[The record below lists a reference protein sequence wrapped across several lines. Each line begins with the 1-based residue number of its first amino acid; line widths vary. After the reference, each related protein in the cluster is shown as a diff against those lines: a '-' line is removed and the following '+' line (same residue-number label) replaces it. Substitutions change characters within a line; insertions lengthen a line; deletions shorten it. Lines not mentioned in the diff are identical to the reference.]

1 MSANH
6 MALDVTA
13 QANSQGQ
20 DPTAVSA
27 AIVMQNHAAEGP
39 GKLMPTVATESSTD
53 ISLNSAASN
62 SVEALQANYQ
72 GEVPLDI
79 ALRQATSILDE
90 HYLGKSNDMPAQ
102 DEKENEAKSE
112 CSQENTAK
120 KASSEQNTIA
130 VDELVESFEGD
141 DEILKDLSKSVV
153 YKGNKHTLGGD
164 SLESL
169 LSAVAAGDIQRL
181 GWAYRLYA
189 MQQSATLS
197 VDTLKSLRHEVIFMI
212 GLASR
217 QARIAGVKENRIVA
231 LAERLAIAT
240 EALTDAERILHMRYI
255 AARAFT
261 DLVAS
266 LQGKREPT
274 KTRFS
279 LASANAAVKEK
290 NAATSNGNANGIAAT
305 TGNADGIA
313 TSDSN
318 ANGIAATT
326 GNADVISASDDNTDG
341 LAAAAEFHNEMN
353 TSHGAEHDSAAT
365 EDNSAA
371 PGDGA
376 GAVAYSSTIADDSDS
391 LNSAALSGDALLSG
405 SSAKMAAA
413 VQLDASDGA
422 APLPKMI
429 EKALKY
435 LDKHIYEDIFVANI
449 AKDVGCSGEHL
460 SRLFKK
466 YCNITLMEYVT
477 KERISIAKD
486 MLMHSNCKVREIA
499 LVLRF
504 SSVAHF
510 CNVFRE
516 IDGLTPS
523 EWREANCKQ

>member
-20 DPTAVSA
+20 DPTAVSSS
-27 AIVMQNHAAEGP
+27 IVMQKHAAEGQ
-39 GKLMPTVATESSTD
+39 GKLMPTVATDSSAEK
-53 ISLNSAASN
+53 SLNSAAST
-62 SVEALQANYQ
+62 SVESLKANYQ
-72 GEVPLDI
+72 GEVPLAI
-79 ALRQATSILDE
+79 ALRQATSFLDE
-90 HYLGKSNDMPAQ
+90 HHLGKSTNAPAK
-102 DEKENEAKSE
+102 DENECEAQSE
-112 CSQENTAK
+112 CSQENIEK
-120 KASSEQNTIA
+120 KASSEQNTIS

-189 MQQSATLS
+189 MQQSSTLS

-217 QARIAGVKENRIVA
+217 QARLAGVKENRIVA

-240 EALTDAERILHMRYI
+240 EALTDAERIRHMRYI

-274 KTRFS
+274 KTRLS

-290 NAATSNGNANGIAAT
+290 NAATSNGNANGIAASIGIADGIAASD
-305 TGNADGIA
+305 GNADGIA
-313 TSDSN
+313 ASN
-318 ANGIAATT
+318 GNT
-326 GNADVISASDDNTDG
+326 GG
-341 LAAAAEFHNEMN
+341 LAAAAESHNERN
-353 TSHGAEHDSAAT
+353 TSHGAEDYSAAT
-365 EDNSAA
+365 KDISAA

-376 GAVAYSSTIADDSDS
+376 GAVADSSTSADDTASS
-391 LNSAALSGDALLSG
+391 NSAALSCDALLSG
-405 SSAKMAAA
+405 SSAEHAAA
-413 VQLDASDGA
+413 VQLGAVDSA

-429 EKALKY
+429 EKALQY

-466 YCNITLMEYVT
+466 HCNITLMEYVT

>member
-20 DPTAVSA
+20 DPAAVSA
-27 AIVMQNHAAEGP
+27 AIVMQNHAAECK
-39 GKLMPTVATESSTD
+39 GKLMPTVATESSAD
-53 ISLNSAASN
+53 NSLNSAAST
-62 SVEALQANYQ
+62 SVDALQAKYQ
-72 GEVPLDI
+72 GEVPLAI
-79 ALRQATSILDE
+79 ALRHATSFLDE
-90 HYLGKSNDMPAQ
+90 HYLGKSTNAPAK
-102 DEKENEAKSE
+102 DENECEAQSE
-112 CSQENTAK
+112 CSQENIEK
-120 KASSEQNTIA
+120 KASSEQNTIS

-189 MQQSATLS
+189 MQQSSTLS

-217 QARIAGVKENRIVA
+217 QARLAGVKENRIVA

-240 EALTDAERILHMRYI
+240 EALTDAERIRHMRYI

-274 KTRFS
+274 KTRLS

-290 NAATSNGNANGIAAT
+290 NAATSNGNANGIAASIGIADGIAASD
-305 TGNADGIA
+305 GNADGIA
-313 TSDSN
+313 ASN
-318 ANGIAATT
+318 GNT
-326 GNADVISASDDNTDG
+326 GG
-341 LAAAAEFHNEMN
+341 LAAAAESHNERN
-353 TSHGAEHDSAAT
+353 TSHGAEDYSAAT
-365 EDNSAA
+365 KDISAA

-376 GAVAYSSTIADDSDS
+376 GAVADSSTSADDTASS
-391 LNSAALSGDALLSG
+391 NSAALSCDALLSG
-405 SSAKMAAA
+405 SSAEHAAA
-413 VQLDASDGA
+413 VQLGAVDSA

-429 EKALKY
+429 EKALQY

-466 YCNITLMEYVT
+466 HCNITLMEYVT

>member
-27 AIVMQNHAAEGP
+27 AIVMQNHAAEAP

-53 ISLNSAASN
+53 ISLNCAAST
-62 SVEALQANYQ
+62 SVEALKANYQ
-72 GEVPLDI
+72 GEVPLAI
-79 ALRQATSILDE
+79 ALRQATSFLDD
-90 HYLGKSNDMPAQ
+90 HYLCKNTDMPAQ
-102 DEKENEAKSE
+102 DEKEGEVKSE
-112 CSQENTAK
+112 SSQENIAK
-120 KASSEQNTIA
+120 KASSEQNTIS
-130 VDELVESFEGD
+130 VDGLVESFEGD

-153 YKGNKHTLGGD
+153 YKGNKHTLGGG

-189 MQQSATLS
+189 MQQSSTLS

-217 QARIAGVKENRIVA
+217 QARLAGVKENRIVA

-240 EALTDAERILHMRYI
+240 EALTDAERIRHMRYI

-274 KTRFS
+274 KTRLS

-290 NAATSNGNANGIAAT
+290 NAATPNGNANGIAAST
-305 TGNADGIA
+305 DNAD
-313 TSDSN
+313 
-318 ANGIAATT
+318 GIAATT
-326 GNADVISASDDNTDG
+326 GNTDG
-341 LAAAAEFHNEMN
+341 KTVAAEFHNEMN
-353 TSHGAEHDSAAT
+353 ISHGAEDYSAAT
-365 EDNSAA
+365 EGDSAA
-371 PGDGA
+371 LGDGA
-376 GAVAYSSTIADDSDS
+376 SAVAYSNTSADDSAS
-391 LNSAALSGDALLSG
+391 LNSATVSGDDLLSG
-405 SSAKMAAA
+405 SSASHSAA
-413 VQLDASDGA
+413 VQLDASDSA

-429 EKALKY
+429 EKALQY

-466 YCNITLMEYVT
+466 HCNITLMEYVT

>member
-1 MSANH
+1 MSANN

-20 DPTAVSA
+20 DPTALSA
-27 AIVMQNHAAEGP
+27 ATVMQNHAAEGQ
-39 GKLMPTVATESSTD
+39 GKLMPTVATDSSAD
-53 ISLNSAASN
+53 KSLNSAAST
-62 SVEALQANYQ
+62 SVEALKAKYQ
-72 GEVPLDI
+72 GEVPLAI
-79 ALRQATSILDE
+79 ALRQATSFLDE
-90 HYLGKSNDMPAQ
+90 HYLSKSSDTSALY
-102 DEKENEAKSE
+102 EKECVTKSE
-112 CSQENTAK
+112 CSQEIIAK
-120 KASSEQNTIA
+120 KAGCEQKTIA

-141 DEILKDLSKSVV
+141 DKILKDLSKSVV

-169 LSAVAAGDIQRL
+169 LSAVASGDIQRL

-197 VDTLKSLRHEVIFMI
+197 VDSLKSLRHEVIFMI

-217 QARIAGVKENRIVA
+217 QARLAGVKDNRIVA

-240 EALTDAERILHMRYI
+240 ECLTDAERILHMRYI

-274 KTRFS
+274 KTRLS
-279 LASANAAVKEK
+279 LASANEAVKDK
-290 NAATSNGNANGIAAT
+290 NAATSNGNT
-305 TGNADGIA
+305 
-313 TSDSN
+313 DSL
-318 ANGIAATT
+318 
-326 GNADVISASDDNTDG
+326 V
-341 LAAAAEFHNEMN
+341 AAAESHNERN
-353 TSHGAEHDSAAT
+353 TSHGAE
-365 EDNSAA
+365 DNSATTEDYSAA
-371 PGDGA
+371 PSDGA
-376 GAVAYSSTIADDSDS
+376 GAVAYSSTSADDSNS

-405 SSAKMAAA
+405 TSAKMAAA
-413 VQLDASDGA
+413 VQLDASDVA

-466 YCNITLMEYVT
+466 HCNITLMEYVT

>member
-20 DPTAVSA
+20 DPTEVSV
-27 AIVMQNHAAEGP
+27 AIVMQNHAAEGQ
-39 GKLMPTVATESSTD
+39 GKLMPTVATYSSAD
-53 ISLNSAASN
+53 KSLNSAAST
-62 SVEALQANYQ
+62 SVDALQAKYQ
-72 GEVPLDI
+72 DEVPLAI
-79 ALRQATSILDE
+79 ALRQATSFLDG
-90 HYLGKSNDMPAQ
+90 HYLGKSTNMPAQ
-102 DEKENEAKSE
+102 DEKEGEAQSE
-112 CSQENTAK
+112 CSQENIAK
-120 KASSEQNTIA
+120 KSGCGQNAIA

-189 MQQSATLS
+189 MQQSARLS
-197 VDTLKSLRHEVIFMI
+197 VDTIKSLRHEVIFMI
-212 GLASR
+212 GLSSR
-217 QARIAGVKENRIVA
+217 QARLAGVKENRIVA

-266 LQGKREPT
+266 LQGKREST
-274 KTRFS
+274 KTRLS
-279 LASANAAVKEK
+279 LASANTAVKEK
-290 NAATSNGNANGIAAT
+290 NAATSNGNADGIATTTGNTDGIAASD
-305 TGNADGIA
+305 GNADGI
-313 TSDSN
+313 T
-318 ANGIAATT
+318 
-326 GNADVISASDDNTDG
+326 V
-341 LAAAAEFHNEMN
+341 AAESHNERN
-353 TSHGAEHDSAAT
+353 TSHGAEDYSAAT
-365 EDNSAA
+365 KDDSAA

-376 GAVAYSSTIADDSDS
+376 GAVAYSSTSADDTASS
-391 LNSAALSGDALLSG
+391 NSAVLSGDALLSG
-405 SSAKMAAA
+405 SSAEHAAA
-413 VQLDASDGA
+413 VQLDVSDSA

-429 EKALKY
+429 EKALQY

-466 YCNITLMEYVT
+466 HCNITLMEYVT

>member
-27 AIVMQNHAAEGP
+27 EIVMQKHAAEGK
-39 GKLMPTVATESSTD
+39 GKLMPTVATDSSAEK
-53 ISLNSAASN
+53 SLNSAAST
-62 SVEALQANYQ
+62 SIESLQAKYQ
-72 GEVPLDI
+72 GEVPLAI
-79 ALRQATSILDE
+79 ALRQATSFLDE
-90 HYLGKSNDMPAQ
+90 HYLGKSTDMPAQ
-102 DEKENEAKSE
+102 DEKEGEAQSE
-112 CSQENTAK
+112 CSQENIEK
-120 KASSEQNTIA
+120 KESSEQNAIA

-217 QARIAGVKENRIVA
+217 QARLAGVKENRIVA

-261 DLVAS
+261 DLVAA
-266 LQGKREPT
+266 LLGKREPT
-274 KTRFS
+274 KTRFA

-305 TGNADGIA
+305 TGNADV
-313 TSDSN
+313 
-318 ANGIAATT
+318 IAASD
-326 GNADVISASDDNTDG
+326 GNADTI
-341 LAAAAEFHNEMN
+341 AAAAESHNERN
-353 TSHGAEHDSAAT
+353 TSYGAEDDSAAT
-365 EDNSAA
+365 KDYSAA
-371 PGDGA
+371 HSDGA
-376 GAVAYSSTIADDSDS
+376 GAVAYSSTSADDTASS
-391 LNSAALSGDALLSG
+391 NSAALSGYALLSG
-405 SSAKMAAA
+405 SSAEQAAP
-413 VQLDASDGA
+413 VQLDASDSV

-429 EKALKY
+429 EKALQY

-466 YCNITLMEYVT
+466 HCNITLMEYVT

>member
-39 GKLMPTVATESSTD
+39 GKLMPTVATESSAEK
-53 ISLNSAASN
+53 SLNSAAST
-62 SVEALQANYQ
+62 SVEALKANYR
-72 GEVPLDI
+72 GEVPLAI
-79 ALRQATSILDE
+79 ALRQATSFLDE
-90 HYLGKSNDMPAQ
+90 HYLGKSTDLPAQ
-102 DEKENEAKSE
+102 DEKECVAKSE
-112 CSQENTAK
+112 CSQEIIAK
-120 KASSEQNTIA
+120 KAGCEQKTIA

-169 LSAVAAGDIQRL
+169 LSAVASGDIQRL

-217 QARIAGVKENRIVA
+217 QARLAGVKENRIVA

-240 EALTDAERILHMRYI
+240 EALTDAERILHMRYM

-274 KTRFS
+274 KTRLS
-279 LASANAAVKEK
+279 LASANAAVQEK
-290 NAATSNGNANGIAAT
+290 NAATPNGNANGIAAST
-305 TGNADGIA
+305 DNAD
-313 TSDSN
+313 
-318 ANGIAATT
+318 GIAATT
-326 GNADVISASDDNTDG
+326 GNTDGITASDGNADG
-341 LAAAAEFHNEMN
+341 KTVAAEFHNEMN
-353 TSHGAEHDSAAT
+353 TSHGVEDYLAATEGDSAAL
-365 EDNSAA
+365 
-371 PGDGA
+371 GDGA
-376 GAVAYSSTIADDSDS
+376 GAVAYSNTSADDSDS
-391 LNSAALSGDALLSG
+391 LNSATLSGDDLLSG
-405 SSAKMAAA
+405 SSASHSAA
-413 VQLDASDGA
+413 VQLDASDSA

-429 EKALKY
+429 EKALQY

-466 YCNITLMEYVT
+466 HCNITLMEYVT

-516 IDGLTPS
+516 IDGLNPS

>member
-27 AIVMQNHAAEGP
+27 AIVMQNHAVEGQDE
-39 GKLMPTVATESSTD
+39 LMPTVAADKSAD
-53 ISLNSAASN
+53 KSLNSAAST
-62 SVEALQANYQ
+62 SIESLQAKYQ
-72 GEVPLDI
+72 GEVPLAI
-79 ALRQATSILDE
+79 ALRQATSFLDE
-90 HYLGKSNDMPAQ
+90 HYLGKSTDLPAH
-102 DEKENEAKSE
+102 DENECVAKSE
-112 CSQENTAK
+112 CSQEDIAK
-120 KASSEQNTIA
+120 KSGCEQNAIP
-130 VDELVESFEGD
+130 VDELVESFDGD

-189 MQQSATLS
+189 MQQSAILS
-197 VDTLKSLRHEVIFMI
+197 GDTLKSLRHEVIFMI

-217 QARIAGVKENRIVA
+217 QARLAGVKENRIVA

-240 EALTDAERILHMRYI
+240 EALTDAERIRHMRYI

-261 DLVAS
+261 DLVAA
-266 LQGKREPT
+266 LLGKREPT
-274 KTRFS
+274 KTRLS

-305 TGNADGIA
+305 TGNVD
-313 TSDSN
+313 
-318 ANGIAATT
+318 GIAATT
-326 GNADVISASDDNTDG
+326 GNADGIAASDGNTDG
-341 LAAAAEFHNEMN
+341 VAAAEFHNEMN
-353 TSHGAEHDSAAT
+353 ISHSAEDYLAATKDDSAA
-365 EDNSAA
+365 
-371 PGDGA
+371 PQDGA
-376 GAVAYSSTIADDSDS
+376 GAVAYSSTSADDSAS
-391 LNSAALSGDALLSG
+391 LNSAALRGDALLSG
-405 SSAKMAAA
+405 SSAKQAAA
-413 VQLDASDGA
+413 VQLDASESA

-429 EKALKY
+429 EKALQY

-466 YCNITLMEYVT
+466 HCNITLMGYVT
-477 KERISIAKD
+477 KERINIAKD

>member
-1 MSANH
+1 MSANN

-20 DPTAVSA
+20 DPTSVSA
-27 AIVMQNHAAEGP
+27 AIVMQKHAAEGK
-39 GKLMPTVATESSTD
+39 GKLMPTVATDSSAEK
-53 ISLNSAASN
+53 SLNSAAST
-62 SVEALQANYQ
+62 SVEALKANYR
-72 GEVPLDI
+72 GEVPLAI
-79 ALRQATSILDE
+79 ALRQATSFLDE
-90 HYLGKSNDMPAQ
+90 HYLGKSTNAPAK
-102 DEKENEAKSE
+102 DENECEAQSD
-112 CSQENTAK
+112 CSQENIAK
-120 KASSEQNTIA
+120 KSGCEQNAIA

-189 MQQSATLS
+189 MQQSSTLS

-217 QARIAGVKENRIVA
+217 QARLAGVKENRIVA

-266 LQGKREPT
+266 LQGKREST
-274 KTRFS
+274 KTRLS

-290 NAATSNGNANGIAAT
+290 NAATPNGNANGIAAT
-305 TGNADGIA
+305 TGNADGISA
-313 TSDSN
+313 TSNGN
-318 ANGIAATT
+318 ANGIA
-326 GNADVISASDDNTDG
+326 ASDDNTDG
-341 LAAAAEFHNEMN
+341 VAAAAGSHNELN
-353 TSHGAEHDSAAT
+353 TSHGVEDYSAATKDDSAAL
-365 EDNSAA
+365 
-371 PGDGA
+371 GDGA
-376 GAVAYSSTIADDSDS
+376 GAVAYSSTSADDSDS
-391 LNSAALSGDALLSG
+391 INSAALSGDALLSG
-405 SSAKMAAA
+405 SSDKQAAA
-413 VQLDASDGA
+413 VQLDVSDSA

-429 EKALKY
+429 EKALQY

-449 AKDVGCSGEHL
+449 AQDVGCSGEHL

-466 YCNITLMEYVT
+466 HCNITLMEYVT

>member
-1 MSANH
+1 MSANL

-27 AIVMQNHAAEGP
+27 AIVMQNHAVEGQ
-39 GKLMPTVATESSTD
+39 GELMRTVVADNSAD
-53 ISLNSAASN
+53 KSLNSAAST
-62 SVEALQANYQ
+62 SIESLQAKYQ
-72 GEVPLDI
+72 CEVPLAI
-79 ALRQATSILDE
+79 ALRQATNFLDE
-90 HYLGKSNDMPAQ
+90 HYLGKITDASSQ
-102 DEKENEAKSE
+102 DEKEGEAQSE
-112 CSQENTAK
+112 CSQENIEK
-120 KASSEQNTIA
+120 KASSEQNTIS

-217 QARIAGVKENRIVA
+217 QARLAGVKENRIVA

-240 EALTDAERILHMRYI
+240 EALNDAERILHMRYI

-274 KTRFS
+274 KTRLS

-313 TSDSN
+313 ASDGN
-318 ANGIAATT
+318 ADGIAASNGNT
-326 GNADVISASDDNTDG
+326 GG
-341 LAAAAEFHNEMN
+341 LAAAAEFHNERN
-353 TSHGAEHDSAAT
+353 ISHGAEDDSAAT
-365 EDNSAA
+365 EGDSAA
-371 PGDGA
+371 LGDGA
-376 GAVAYSSTIADDSDS
+376 GAVAYSSTSADDSDS

-405 SSAKMAAA
+405 SSAKQAAA
-413 VQLDASDGA
+413 VQLDASASA

-429 EKALKY
+429 EKALQY

-466 YCNITLMEYVT
+466 HCNITLMEYVT

>member
-1 MSANH
+1 MSVNH

-27 AIVMQNHAAEGP
+27 AIVMQNHAAEGQ
-39 GKLMPTVATESSTD
+39 GKLMPTVATDSSAD
-53 ISLNSAASN
+53 KSLDSAASK

-72 GEVPLDI
+72 GEAPLAM
-79 ALRQATSILDE
+79 ALRQATSFLDE
-90 HYLGKSNDMPAQ
+90 HYLGKSTDMPAQ
-102 DEKENEAKSE
+102 DEKEGEAKSD
-112 CSQENTAK
+112 CSQEDIAK
-120 KASSEQNTIA
+120 KSGCEQNAIA

-212 GLASR
+212 GLVSR
-217 QARIAGVKENRIVA
+217 QARLAGVKENRIVA

-261 DLVAS
+261 DLVSA

-274 KTRFS
+274 KTRLS

-290 NAATSNGNANGIAAT
+290 NAATPNGNANGISSSDGNADGIAASNGNANG
-305 TGNADGIA
+305 
-313 TSDSN
+313 
-318 ANGIAATT
+318 
-326 GNADVISASDDNTDG
+326 NTDSVV
-341 LAAAAEFHNEMN
+341 AAAESHNDRN
-353 TSHGAEHDSAAT
+353 TRHGAEDNSAATEGYLAAT

-371 PGDGA
+371 LGYGA
-376 GAVAYSSTIADDSDS
+376 GAVAYSSTSADDSDS

-405 SSAKMAAA
+405 SSAKQAAA
-413 VQLDASDGA
+413 VQLDASASA

-429 EKALKY
+429 EKALQY

-466 YCNITLMEYVT
+466 HCNITLMEYVT

>member
-27 AIVMQNHAAEGP
+27 AIVMQNHAAEAP

-53 ISLNSAASN
+53 ISLNCAAST
-62 SVEALQANYQ
+62 SVEALKANYQ
-72 GEVPLDI
+72 GEVPLAI
-79 ALRQATSILDE
+79 ALRQATSFLDD
-90 HYLGKSNDMPAQ
+90 HYLCKNTDMPAQ
-102 DEKENEAKSE
+102 DEKEGEVKSE
-112 CSQENTAK
+112 CSQENIAK
-120 KASSEQNTIA
+120 KASSEQNSIS

-153 YKGNKHTLGGD
+153 YKGNKHTLGSD

-189 MQQSATLS
+189 MQQSSTLS

-217 QARIAGVKENRIVA
+217 QARLAGVKENRIVA

-240 EALTDAERILHMRYI
+240 EALTDAERIRHMRYI

-261 DLVAS
+261 DLVAA
-266 LQGKREPT
+266 LLGKREPT
-274 KTRFS
+274 KTRLS

-305 TGNADGIA
+305 TGNVD
-313 TSDSN
+313 
-318 ANGIAATT
+318 GIAATT
-326 GNADVISASDDNTDG
+326 GNVDGITASDGNADG
-341 LAAAAEFHNEMN
+341 KTVAAEFHNEMN
-353 TSHGAEHDSAAT
+353 TSHGSEDYAAVT
-365 EDNSAA
+365 EDDYAA

-376 GAVAYSSTIADDSDS
+376 GALAYSSTRADDSDS
-391 LNSAALSGDALLSG
+391 INSAALSGDALLSG
-405 SSAKMAAA
+405 SSAEHAAA

-429 EKALKY
+429 EKALQY

-466 YCNITLMEYVT
+466 HCNITLMEYVT

>member
-1 MSANH
+1 
-6 MALDVTA
+6 
-13 QANSQGQ
+13 
-20 DPTAVSA
+20 
-27 AIVMQNHAAEGP
+27 
-39 GKLMPTVATESSTD
+39 
-53 ISLNSAASN
+53 
-62 SVEALQANYQ
+62 
-72 GEVPLDI
+72 
-79 ALRQATSILDE
+79 
-90 HYLGKSNDMPAQ
+90 
-102 DEKENEAKSE
+102 
-112 CSQENTAK
+112 
-120 KASSEQNTIA
+120 
-130 VDELVESFEGD
+130 
-141 DEILKDLSKSVV
+141 
-153 YKGNKHTLGGD
+153 
-164 SLESL
+164 
-169 LSAVAAGDIQRL
+169 
-181 GWAYRLYA
+181 
-189 MQQSATLS
+189 MQQSAILS

-217 QARIAGVKENRIVA
+217 QARLAGVKENRIVA

-274 KTRFS
+274 KTRLS
-279 LASANAAVKEK
+279 LASANAAVKDK
-290 NAATSNGNANGIAAT
+290 NAATPNGNANGIAA
-305 TGNADGIA
+305 
-313 TSDSN
+313 SD
-318 ANGIAATT
+318 A
-326 GNADVISASDDNTDG
+326 NTDG
-341 LAAAAEFHNEMN
+341 VAAAAEFHNERN
-353 TSHGAEHDSAAT
+353 TSHGAEDYSAAT
-365 EDNSAA
+365 EDYSAA
-371 PGDGA
+371 HSDGA
-376 GAVAYSSTIADDSDS
+376 GAEAYSSTSADDSAS
-391 LNSAALSGDALLSG
+391 LNSAALRSDALLSG
-405 SSAKMAAA
+405 SSAEHAAS
-413 VQLDASDGA
+413 VQLGARDGS

-429 EKALKY
+429 EKALQY

-466 YCNITLMEYVT
+466 HCNITLMEYVT

>member
-27 AIVMQNHAAEGP
+27 AIVMQNHAAEGQ
-39 GKLMPTVATESSTD
+39 GRLMPAVATDSSAEK
-53 ISLNSAASN
+53 SLNSAAST
-62 SVEALQANYQ
+62 SVEALQEKYQ
-72 GEVPLDI
+72 GEVPLAI
-79 ALRQATSILDE
+79 ALRQATSFLDE
-90 HYLGKSNDMPAQ
+90 HYLGKSTDMPAQ
-102 DEKENEAKSE
+102 DEKECEAKSE
-112 CSQENTAK
+112 CSQENIAK

-153 YKGNKHTLGGD
+153 YKGNKHTLGGN

-217 QARIAGVKENRIVA
+217 QARLSGVKENRIVA

-266 LQGKREPT
+266 LQGKREPI

-279 LASANAAVKEK
+279 LASANAEVKEK
-290 NAATSNGNANGIAAT
+290 NAATSNGNANGITAT
-305 TGNADGIA
+305 TGNADG
-313 TSDSN
+313 
-318 ANGIAATT
+318 
-326 GNADVISASDDNTDG
+326 NTDG
-341 LAAAAEFHNEMN
+341 VAATEFHNEMN
-353 TSHGAEHDSAAT
+353 TSHGAEDDSAAT
-365 EDNSAA
+365 EDYSAA
-371 PGDGA
+371 LGDGA
-376 GAVAYSSTIADDSDS
+376 GAVSYSSASADDSDS
-391 LNSAALSGDALLSG
+391 LNLAALSGYALLAG
-405 SSAKMAAA
+405 SSAEHAAA
-413 VQLDASDGA
+413 VQLGARDGA
-422 APLPKMI
+422 DPLPKMI
-429 EKALKY
+429 EKALHY

-466 YCNITLMEYVT
+466 HCNITLMEYVT

>member
-20 DPTAVSA
+20 DPTEVSV
-27 AIVMQNHAAEGP
+27 AIVMQNHAAEGQ
-39 GKLMPTVATESSTD
+39 GKLMPTVATYSSAD
-53 ISLNSAASN
+53 KSLNSAAST
-62 SVEALQANYQ
+62 SVDALQAKYQ
-72 GEVPLDI
+72 GEVPLAI
-79 ALRQATSILDE
+79 ALRQATSFLDG
-90 HYLGKSNDMPAQ
+90 HYLGKSTNMPAQ
-102 DEKENEAKSE
+102 DEKEGEAQSE
-112 CSQENTAK
+112 CSQENIAK
-120 KASSEQNTIA
+120 KSGCGQNAIA

-189 MQQSATLS
+189 MQQSARLS
-197 VDTLKSLRHEVIFMI
+197 VDTIKSLRHEVIFMI
-212 GLASR
+212 GLSSR
-217 QARIAGVKENRIVA
+217 QARLAGVKENRIVA

-240 EALTDAERILHMRYI
+240 EALTGAERILHMRYI

-266 LQGKREPT
+266 LQGKREST
-274 KTRFS
+274 KTRLS
-279 LASANAAVKEK
+279 LASANTAVKEK
-290 NAATSNGNANGIAAT
+290 NAATSNGNADGIATTTGNTDGIAASD
-305 TGNADGIA
+305 GNADGI
-313 TSDSN
+313 T
-318 ANGIAATT
+318 
-326 GNADVISASDDNTDG
+326 V
-341 LAAAAEFHNEMN
+341 AAESHNERN
-353 TSHGAEHDSAAT
+353 TSHGAEDYSAAT
-365 EDNSAA
+365 KDDSAA

-376 GAVAYSSTIADDSDS
+376 GAVAYSSTSADDTASS
-391 LNSAALSGDALLSG
+391 NSAVLSGDALLSG
-405 SSAKMAAA
+405 SSAEHAAA
-413 VQLDASDGA
+413 VQLDVSDSA

-429 EKALKY
+429 EKALQY

-466 YCNITLMEYVT
+466 HCNITLMEYVT

>member
-27 AIVMQNHAAEGP
+27 AIVMQNHAAEGQ
-39 GKLMPTVATESSTD
+39 GRLMPAVATDSSAEK
-53 ISLNSAASN
+53 SLNSAAST
-62 SVEALQANYQ
+62 SVEILKAKYQ
-72 GEVPLDI
+72 GEVPLAI
-79 ALRQATSILDE
+79 TLRQATSFLDE
-90 HYLGKSNDMPAQ
+90 HYLGKSTDMPAQ
-102 DEKENEAKSE
+102 DDKEGEAKSE
-112 CSQENTAK
+112 CSQENIAK

-153 YKGNKHTLGGD
+153 YKGNKHTLGGN

-217 QARIAGVKENRIVA
+217 QARLAGVKENRIVA
-231 LAERLAIAT
+231 LAERLVIAT

-266 LQGKREPT
+266 LQGKREPI

-305 TGNADGIA
+305 TGNADG
-313 TSDSN
+313 
-318 ANGIAATT
+318 
-326 GNADVISASDDNTDG
+326 NTDG
-341 LAAAAEFHNEMN
+341 VAAAAESHNERN
-353 TSHGAEHDSAAT
+353 TRHGAEDDLAAT
-365 EDNSAA
+365 EDYSAA
-371 PGDGA
+371 LGYGA
-376 GAVAYSSTIADDSDS
+376 GAVSYSSASADDSDS
-391 LNSAALSGDALLSG
+391 LNLAALSGYALLSG
-405 SSAKMAAA
+405 SSAEHAAA
-413 VQLDASDGA
+413 VQLGARDGA

-429 EKALKY
+429 EKALQY
-435 LDKHIYEDIFVANI
+435 LDNHIYEDIFVANI

-466 YCNITLMEYVT
+466 HCNITLMEYVT

>member
-1 MSANH
+1 MSTNH

-13 QANSQGQ
+13 QANSQEQ
-20 DPTAVSA
+20 DSA
-27 AIVMQNHAAEGP
+27 ALSAATVMQNHAAEGQ
-39 GKLMPTVATESSTD
+39 GNLMPTVATDSSAD
-53 ISLNSAASN
+53 KSLNSAAST
-62 SVEALQANYQ
+62 SVEALKAKYQ
-72 GEVPLDI
+72 GEVPLAI
-79 ALRQATSILDE
+79 ALRQATNFLDE
-90 HYLGKSNDMPAQ
+90 HYLGKSSDTS
-102 DEKENEAKSE
+102 DLYEKECVAKSE
-112 CSQENTAK
+112 CSQESIAK
-120 KASSEQNTIA
+120 KAGSEQKTVA
-130 VDELVESFEGD
+130 EDELVESFEGD

-169 LSAVAAGDIQRL
+169 LSAVASGDIQRL

-197 VDTLKSLRHEVIFMI
+197 VDTLKSLRNEVIFMI

-217 QARIAGVKENRIVA
+217 QARLAGVKENRIVA
-231 LAERLAIAT
+231 LAERIAIAT
-240 EALTDAERILHMRYI
+240 EAITDAERILHMRYI

-274 KTRFS
+274 KTRLS
-279 LASANAAVKEK
+279 LASANAAVIDK
-290 NAATSNGNANGIAAT
+290 NAATSNS
-305 TGNADGIA
+305 NADGIA
-313 TSDSN
+313 AS
-318 ANGIAATT
+318 T
-326 GNADVISASDDNTDG
+326 GNKDSVVAAS
-341 LAAAAEFHNEMN
+341 ESHNERN
-353 TSHGAEHDSAAT
+353 TSHGAEDDSAAT
-365 EDNSAA
+365 EDDSAA
-371 PGDGA
+371 LGDGA
-376 GAVAYSSTIADDSDS
+376 GAIAHSSTGADDIESS
-391 LNSAALSGDALLSG
+391 NSASLSGDALLSG
-405 SSAKMAAA
+405 SSAEQAAA

-429 EKALKY
+429 EKALQY

-466 YCNITLMEYVT
+466 HCNITLMEYVT

>member
-27 AIVMQNHAAEGP
+27 AIMMQKHAAEGQ
-39 GKLMPTVATESSTD
+39 GKLMPTVAADSSANK
-53 ISLNSAASN
+53 SLNSAAST

-72 GEVPLDI
+72 GEVPLAI
-79 ALRQATSILDE
+79 ALRQATSFLDGL
-90 HYLGKSNDMPAQ
+90 YIGKSNDMPAQ
-102 DEKENEAKSE
+102 DEKEGEAKSE
-112 CSQENTAK
+112 CSQENIANK
-120 KASSEQNTIA
+120 SGCEQNTIA

-153 YKGNKHTLGGD
+153 YKGNKRTLGGN

-217 QARIAGVKENRIVA
+217 QARLAGVKENRIVA

-240 EALTDAERILHMRYI
+240 EALTDAERIRHMRYI

-290 NAATSNGNANGIAAT
+290 NAATSNGNANGLAASTDNVDGIAVSN
-305 TGNADGIA
+305 GNADG
-313 TSDSN
+313 
-318 ANGIAATT
+318 
-326 GNADVISASDDNTDG
+326 NTDSVV
-341 LAAAAEFHNEMN
+341 AAAESHNESN
-353 TSHGAEHDSAAT
+353 TSHGAEDYLAATKDDSAAL
-365 EDNSAA
+365 
-371 PGDGA
+371 GDGA
-376 GAVAYSSTIADDSDS
+376 GAVAYSSTSADDSDR

-405 SSAKMAAA
+405 SSAEHAAS
-413 VQLDASDGA
+413 VQLDASDSS

-429 EKALKY
+429 EKALQY
-435 LDKHIYEDIFVANI
+435 LNKHIYEDIFVANV

-466 YCNITLMEYVT
+466 HCNITLMEYVT

-523 EWREANCKQ
+523 EWREANCKQSVSCVSLVI

>member
-27 AIVMQNHAAEGP
+27 AIVMQNHAVEGQ
-39 GKLMPTVATESSTD
+39 GELMRTVAADNSAD
-53 ISLNSAASN
+53 KSLISAAST
-62 SVEALQANYQ
+62 SVEALKAKYQ
-72 GEVPLDI
+72 GEVPLAI
-79 ALRQATSILDE
+79 ALRQATSFLDE
-90 HYLGKSNDMPAQ
+90 HYLGKSTNAPAK
-102 DEKENEAKSE
+102 DENECEAQSD
-112 CSQENTAK
+112 CSQENIAK
-120 KASSEQNTIA
+120 KSGCEQNAIA

-240 EALTDAERILHMRYI
+240 EALNDAERILHMRYI

-261 DLVAS
+261 DLVSA

-274 KTRFS
+274 KTRLS

-290 NAATSNGNANGIAAT
+290 NAATSNGNANGIAAFT
-305 TGNADGIA
+305 DSADG
-313 TSDSN
+313 
-318 ANGIAATT
+318 
-326 GNADVISASDDNTDG
+326 NTDG
-341 LAAAAEFHNEMN
+341 VAAADEFHNEMI
-353 TSHGAEHDSAAT
+353 TGHGAKDDSAAT
-365 EDNSAA
+365 KDYSAA
-371 PGDGA
+371 HSDGA
-376 GAVAYSSTIADDSDS
+376 GAVAYSSTSADDTASS
-391 LNSAALSGDALLSG
+391 NSAALSGYALLSG
-405 SSAKMAAA
+405 SSAEQAAP
-413 VQLDASDGA
+413 VQLDASDSV

-429 EKALKY
+429 EKALQY

-466 YCNITLMEYVT
+466 HCNITLMEYVT

>member
-6 MALDVTA
+6 IALDVTA

-27 AIVMQNHAAEGP
+27 AIVMQNHAVEGQ
-39 GKLMPTVATESSTD
+39 GELMRTVAADNSAD
-53 ISLNSAASN
+53 KSLNSAAST
-62 SVEALQANYQ
+62 SVEALKANYR
-72 GEVPLDI
+72 GEVPLAI
-79 ALRQATSILDE
+79 ALRQATNFLDE
-90 HYLGKSNDMPAQ
+90 HYLGKSTDVPAQ
-102 DEKENEAKSE
+102 DEKEGEAKSE
-112 CSQENTAK
+112 CSQEDIAK
-120 KASSEQNTIA
+120 KSGCEQNAIA
-130 VDELVESFEGD
+130 VDELVESFDGD

-181 GWAYRLYA
+181 GWSYRLYA
-189 MQQSATLS
+189 MQQSAILS

-217 QARIAGVKENRIVA
+217 QARLAGVKENRIVA

-240 EALTDAERILHMRYI
+240 EALTDAKRILHMRYI

-261 DLVAS
+261 DLVAAI
-266 LQGKREPT
+266 QGKREPT
-274 KTRFS
+274 KTRLS

-290 NAATSNGNANGIAAT
+290 NAATSNGNANGIAAS
-305 TGNADGIA
+305 TG
-313 TSDSN
+313 TSD
-318 ANGIAATT
+318 GIAATT
-326 GNADVISASDDNTDG
+326 YNTDRIAASNGNTDG
-341 LAAAAEFHNEMN
+341 KTVAAEFHNEMN
-353 TSHGAEHDSAAT
+353 TSHGAEDDSAAT
-365 EDNSAA
+365 EDYPAV

-376 GAVAYSSTIADDSDS
+376 GAVAYSSTSADDSDS
-391 LNSAALSGDALLSG
+391 LNSATLGGDDLLSG
-405 SSAKMAAA
+405 SSAKQAAA
-413 VQLDASDGA
+413 VQLDASDSA

-429 EKALKY
+429 EKALQY

-466 YCNITLMEYVT
+466 HCNITLMEYVT

>member
-20 DPTAVSA
+20 DTTAVSA
-27 AIVMQNHAAEGP
+27 AIVMQKHAAEGQ
-39 GKLMPTVATESSTD
+39 GKLMPTVATESSAEK
-53 ISLNSAASN
+53 SLNCAAST
-62 SVEALQANYQ
+62 SVEALQAKYQ
-72 GEVPLDI
+72 GEVPLAI
-79 ALRQATSILDE
+79 ALRQATNFLDE
-90 HYLGKSNDMPAQ
+90 HYLGKSTDASSQ
-102 DEKENEAKSE
+102 DEKEGEAKSD
-112 CSQENTAK
+112 CSQESIAK
-120 KASSEQNTIA
+120 KLGCEQNAIA

-153 YKGNKHTLGGD
+153 YKGNKHTLGSD

-181 GWAYRLYA
+181 GWSYRLYA
-189 MQQSATLS
+189 MQQSAILS

-217 QARIAGVKENRIVA
+217 QARLAGVKENRIVA

-266 LQGKREPT
+266 LQGKREPI

-290 NAATSNGNANGIAAT
+290 NAATSNGNANGIAAS
-305 TGNADGIA
+305 DG
-313 TSDSN
+313 
-318 ANGIAATT
+318 
-326 GNADVISASDDNTDG
+326 NTDG
-341 LAAAAEFHNEMN
+341 NTDGVAEAAEFHNERN
-353 TSHGAEHDSAAT
+353 TSHGAEDDSAAT
-365 EDNSAA
+365 EDYSAA
-371 PGDGA
+371 LGDGA
-376 GAVAYSSTIADDSDS
+376 GAVSYSSASADDSDS
-391 LNSAALSGDALLSG
+391 LNLAALSGYALLAG
-405 SSAKMAAA
+405 SSAKQAAA
-413 VQLDASDGA
+413 VQLGARDGA
-422 APLPKMI
+422 DPLPKMI
-429 EKALKY
+429 EKALHY

-466 YCNITLMEYVT
+466 HCNITLMEYVT

>member
-20 DPTAVSA
+20 DPTAASA
-27 AIVMQNHAAEGP
+27 AIVMQNHAAEGQ
-39 GKLMPTVATESSTD
+39 GKLMPTVATESSAD
-53 ISLNSAASN
+53 NSLNSAAST
-62 SVEALQANYQ
+62 SVEALKANYQ
-72 GEVPLDI
+72 GEVPLAI
-79 ALRQATSILDE
+79 ALRQATSFLDE
-90 HYLGKSNDMPAQ
+90 HYLGKSTDASSQ
-102 DEKENEAKSE
+102 DEKDGEAQSD
-112 CSQENTAK
+112 CSQENIAK
-120 KASSEQNTIA
+120 KSGCEQNAIA

-189 MQQSATLS
+189 MQQSSTLS

-217 QARIAGVKENRIVA
+217 QARLAGVKENRIVA

-240 EALTDAERILHMRYI
+240 EALTDAERIRHMRYI

-266 LQGKREPT
+266 LQRKREPT
-274 KTRFS
+274 KSRLS
-279 LASANAAVKEK
+279 IASANAAVKEK
-290 NAATSNGNANGIAAT
+290 NAATPNGNANGITAST
-305 TGNADGIA
+305 DNADGMA

-326 GNADVISASDDNTDG
+326 GNADGIAASDGNTDG
-341 LAAAAEFHNEMN
+341 VAAAEFHNEMN
-353 TSHGAEHDSAAT
+353 TCHGV
-365 EDNSAA
+365 EDEYAA
-371 PGDGA
+371 PRDGA
-376 GAVAYSSTIADDSDS
+376 GAVAYSSTSADVSDS

-405 SSAKMAAA
+405 SSAEHAAA
-413 VQLDASDGA
+413 VQLGAVDSA

-429 EKALKY
+429 EKALQY

-466 YCNITLMEYVT
+466 HCNITLMEYVT

>member
-1 MSANH
+1 MSANN

-20 DPTAVSA
+20 DPTASSA
-27 AIVMQNHAAEGP
+27 ATVMQNHAAEGQC
-39 GKLMPTVATESSTD
+39 KLMPTVATDSSAEK
-53 ISLNSAASN
+53 SLSSVAST
-62 SVEALQANYQ
+62 SVEALKAKYQ
-72 GEVPLDI
+72 GEVPLAI
-79 ALRQATSILDE
+79 ALRQATNFLDE
-90 HYLGKSNDMPAQ
+90 HYLSKSSDTS
-102 DEKENEAKSE
+102 DLYEKESVAKSE
-112 CSQENTAK
+112 CSQEIIAK
-120 KASSEQNTIA
+120 KAGCDQNTIA

-153 YKGNKHTLGGD
+153 YKGNKHTLGGN

-217 QARIAGVKENRIVA
+217 QARLAGVKENRIVA
-231 LAERLAIAT
+231 VAERLAIAT
-240 EALTDAERILHMRYI
+240 EGLTDAERILHMRYI

-274 KTRFS
+274 KTRLS
-279 LASANAAVKEK
+279 ISSANAAVKEK
-290 NAATSNGNANGIAAT
+290 NASTSNGKADGIAASDGNANGIVAS
-305 TGNADGIA
+305 TGN
-313 TSDSN
+313 TDS
-318 ANGIAATT
+318 
-326 GNADVISASDDNTDG
+326 VV
-341 LAAAAEFHNEMN
+341 AAAESHNERN
-353 TSHGAEHDSAAT
+353 TIHGAEDDSAATEHYSEAT

-371 PGDGA
+371 PWDGA
-376 GAVAYSSTIADDSDS
+376 GAVAYSSTSADDSDS

-405 SSAKMAAA
+405 TSAKMAAA

-429 EKALKY
+429 EKALQY

-466 YCNITLMEYVT
+466 HCNITLMEYVT
-477 KERISIAKD
+477 KARISIAKD

>member
-27 AIVMQNHAAEGP
+27 AIVMQNHAVEGQS
-39 GKLMPTVATESSTD
+39 KLMPTVATESSAD
-53 ISLNSAASN
+53 KSLNSAAST
-62 SVEALQANYQ
+62 SVEALQAKYQ
-72 GEVPLDI
+72 GEVPLAI
-79 ALRQATSILDE
+79 ALRQATSFLDE
-90 HYLGKSNDMPAQ
+90 HYLGKSTDMPAQ
-102 DEKENEAKSE
+102 DEKEGEAQSE
-112 CSQENTAK
+112 CSQENIAK
-120 KASSEQNTIA
+120 KESSEQNAIA

-141 DEILKDLSKSVV
+141 DEILKELSKSVV

-189 MQQSATLS
+189 MQQSAILS

-217 QARIAGVKENRIVA
+217 QARLAGVKENRIVA

-261 DLVAS
+261 DLVAAIR
-266 LQGKREPT
+266 GKREPT
-274 KTRFS
+274 KTRLS

-290 NAATSNGNANGIAAT
+290 NAATSNGNANGIAAST
-305 TGNADGIA
+305 DNAD
-313 TSDSN
+313 
-318 ANGIAATT
+318 GIAATT
-326 GNADVISASDDNTDG
+326 GNTDGITASDGNADG
-341 LAAAAEFHNEMN
+341 KTVAAEFHNETN
-353 TSHGAEHDSAAT
+353 ISHGAEDDSAAT
-365 EDNSAA
+365 EGDSAA
-371 PGDGA
+371 LGDGA
-376 GAVAYSSTIADDSDS
+376 GAVAYSNTSADDSDS

-405 SSAKMAAA
+405 SSAKQAAA
-413 VQLDASDGA
+413 VQLDASASA

-429 EKALKY
+429 EKALQY

-466 YCNITLMEYVT
+466 HCNITLMEYVT

-523 EWREANCKQ
+523 EWHEANCKQ

>member
-27 AIVMQNHAAEGP
+27 AIVMQNHAVEGQS
-39 GKLMPTVATESSTD
+39 KLMPTVATESSAD
-53 ISLNSAASN
+53 KSLNSAAST
-62 SVEALQANYQ
+62 SVEALQAKYQ
-72 GEVPLDI
+72 GEVPLAI
-79 ALRQATSILDE
+79 ALRQATSFLDE
-90 HYLGKSNDMPAQ
+90 HYLGKSTDMPAQ
-102 DEKENEAKSE
+102 DEKEGEAQSE
-112 CSQENTAK
+112 CSQENIAK
-120 KASSEQNTIA
+120 KESSEQNAIA

-141 DEILKDLSKSVV
+141 DEILKELSKSVV

-189 MQQSATLS
+189 MQQSAILS

-217 QARIAGVKENRIVA
+217 QARLAGVKENRIVA

-261 DLVAS
+261 DLVAAIR
-266 LQGKREPT
+266 GKREPT
-274 KTRFS
+274 KTRLS

-290 NAATSNGNANGIAAT
+290 NAATSNGNANGIAAST
-305 TGNADGIA
+305 DNAD
-313 TSDSN
+313 
-318 ANGIAATT
+318 GIAATT
-326 GNADVISASDDNTDG
+326 GNTDGITASDGNADG
-341 LAAAAEFHNEMN
+341 KTVAAEFHNETN
-353 TSHGAEHDSAAT
+353 ISHGAEDDSAAT
-365 EDNSAA
+365 EGDSAA
-371 PGDGA
+371 LGDGA
-376 GAVAYSSTIADDSDS
+376 GAVAYSNTSADDSDS

-405 SSAKMAAA
+405 SSAKQAAA
-413 VQLDASDGA
+413 VQLDASASA

-429 EKALKY
+429 EKALQY

-466 YCNITLMEYVT
+466 HCNITLMEYVT

>member
-27 AIVMQNHAAEGP
+27 AIVMQNHAAEGQ
-39 GKLMPTVATESSTD
+39 GRLTPTVAADSSAEK
-53 ISLNSAASN
+53 SLNSTAST
-62 SVEALQANYQ
+62 SVEALQEKYQ
-72 GEVPLDI
+72 GEVPLAI
-79 ALRQATSILDE
+79 ALRQATSFLDE
-90 HYLGKSNDMPAQ
+90 HYLGKSTDMPAQ

-112 CSQENTAK
+112 CFQKSIAK
-120 KASSEQNTIA
+120 KSGCEQKTIV

-141 DEILKDLSKSVV
+141 DAILKDLSKSVV

-189 MQQSATLS
+189 MQQNATLS

-217 QARIAGVKENRIVA
+217 QARLAGVKENRIVA

-266 LQGKREPT
+266 LQGKREPI

-290 NAATSNGNANGIAAT
+290 NAATSNGNANGIAASN
-305 TGNADGIA
+305 GNADG
-313 TSDSN
+313 
-318 ANGIAATT
+318 
-326 GNADVISASDDNTDG
+326 NTDG
-341 LAAAAEFHNEMN
+341 VAAAAEFHNEMN
-353 TSHGAEHDSAAT
+353 TRHGAEDDLAAT
-365 EDNSAA
+365 EDYSAA
-371 PGDGA
+371 PSDGP
-376 GAVAYSSTIADDSDS
+376 GAVAYSSTSADDSDS
-391 LNSAALSGDALLSG
+391 LNFAALSGYALLAG
-405 SSAKMAAA
+405 SSAKQAAA
-413 VQLDASDGA
+413 VRLGASDGA

-429 EKALKY
+429 EKALQY

-466 YCNITLMEYVT
+466 HCNITLMEYVT

>member
-1 MSANH
+1 MSANN

-20 DPTAVSA
+20 DPTASSA
-27 AIVMQNHAAEGP
+27 ATVMQNHAAEGQ
-39 GKLMPTVATESSTD
+39 GKLMPTVATDSSAD
-53 ISLNSAASN
+53 KSLNSAAST
-62 SVEALQANYQ
+62 SVEALKAKYQ
-72 GEVPLDI
+72 GEFPLAI
-79 ALRQATSILDE
+79 ALRQATSFLDE
-90 HYLGKSNDMPAQ
+90 QYLGKSTDLPAQ
-102 DEKENEAKSE
+102 DEKECVAKSE
-112 CSQENTAK
+112 CSQEIIAK
-120 KASSEQNTIA
+120 KAGCDQKTIA

-169 LSAVAAGDIQRL
+169 LSAVASGDIQRL

-217 QARIAGVKENRIVA
+217 QARLAGVKENRIVA

-240 EALTDAERILHMRYI
+240 EALTDAERILHIRYI

-261 DLVAS
+261 DLVSAI
-266 LQGKREPT
+266 QGKREPA
-274 KTRFS
+274 KTRLS
-279 LASANAAVKEK
+279 LASANEAVKEK
-290 NAATSNGNANGIAAT
+290 NASTSNGNADGIAASNGNANG
-305 TGNADGIA
+305 
-313 TSDSN
+313 
-318 ANGIAATT
+318 
-326 GNADVISASDDNTDG
+326 NTDSVV
-341 LAAAAEFHNEMN
+341 AAAESHNERN
-353 TSHGAEHDSAAT
+353 TRHGAEDNSAATEDYSEAT

-371 PGDGA
+371 PSDGA
-376 GAVAYSSTIADDSDS
+376 GAVAYSCTSTGGSDS
-391 LNSAALSGDALLSG
+391 LNSAALSGDALLAG
-405 SSAKMAAA
+405 SSAEQAAA

-422 APLPKMI
+422 TPLPKMI
-429 EKALKY
+429 EKALQY

-449 AKDVGCSGEHL
+449 AQDVGCSGEHL

-466 YCNITLMEYVT
+466 HCNITLMEYVT
-477 KERISIAKD
+477 KERIGIAKD

-523 EWREANCKQ
+523 EWREANSKQ

>member
-1 MSANH
+1 MSANN

-13 QANSQGQ
+13 QANSQEQ
-20 DPTAVSA
+20 DPTALSA
-27 AIVMQNHAAEGP
+27 ATVMQNHAAEGQ
-39 GKLMPTVATESSTD
+39 GKLMPTVATDSSD
-53 ISLNSAASN
+53 VKSLNSAAST
-62 SVEALQANYQ
+62 SVEALQAKYQ
-72 GEVPLDI
+72 GEVPLAI
-79 ALRQATSILDE
+79 ALRQATNFLDE
-90 HYLGKSNDMPAQ
+90 HYLGKSSDTSALY
-102 DEKENEAKSE
+102 EKECVAKSE
-112 CSQENTAK
+112 CSQEIIAK
-120 KASSEQNTIA
+120 KAGCEQKTIA

-169 LSAVAAGDIQRL
+169 LSAVALGDIQRL

-217 QARIAGVKENRIVA
+217 QARLAGVKENRIVA

-274 KTRFS
+274 KTRLS
-279 LASANAAVKEK
+279 LSSANAAVKDK
-290 NAATSNGNANGIAAT
+290 NAATSNGNADCIAAT
-305 TGNADGIA
+305 T
-313 TSDSN
+313 SN
-318 ANGIAATT
+318 ANGIAAST
-326 GNADVISASDDNTDG
+326 GNAYGNTDSVV
-341 LAAAAEFHNEMN
+341 AVAESHNERN
-353 TSHGAEHDSAAT
+353 TRHGAEDDSAAT
-365 EDNSAA
+365 EDYFAA

-376 GAVAYSSTIADDSDS
+376 GAVAYSSTSADDSDR

-405 SSAKMAAA
+405 SSAEHAAA

-429 EKALKY
+429 EKALQY

-466 YCNITLMEYVT
+466 HCNITLMEYVT

-523 EWREANCKQ
+523 EWRETHCKQ